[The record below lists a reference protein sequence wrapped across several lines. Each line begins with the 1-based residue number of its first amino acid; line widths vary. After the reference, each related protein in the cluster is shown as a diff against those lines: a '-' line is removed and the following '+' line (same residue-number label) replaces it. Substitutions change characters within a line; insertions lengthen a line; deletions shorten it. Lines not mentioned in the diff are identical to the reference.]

1 MAYHPLDRMYR
12 SWKRKSN
19 GNSAVAWVLRV
30 DETETKDGRRESHSA
45 AEGERISHRLTGL
58 GRSHRK
64 YDSSR
69 FRPPSWSFAGRQA
82 GSTGRVILPVFLD
95 LGGEIEVVPRV
106 PLLGSAVTRSWL
118 AWRDPHLGTRART
131 TAVFFIGAGCCRPA
145 CRISILFH
153 GAQSLARRG
162 SRLLG
167 WWPGRLAGRLGC
179 LAFFFLILL
188 FFSLSCPFFSFFPPF
203 LSFSPYWLLPV
214 LPSFCRVVSSFVL
227 PLGPSCPG
235 FTPSARFVLLTRC
248 LCPYSSL
255 SFFLSIPSWVLLFR
269 SVVLPLHPQFHLS
282 LFSPSDTPSS
292 SYVSFPSI

>member
-1 MAYHPLDRMYR
+1 MYR

-69 FRPPSWSFAGRQA
+69 FRTPSWSFAGRQA

-153 GAQSLARRG
+153 GAQSFARSG

-179 LAFFFLILL
+179 LAFFFFNFPVL
-188 FFSLSCPFFSFFPPF
+188 FSLVSLLLVLSSVSVF
-203 LSFSPYWLLPV
+203 LSVLASSCFALFLPRCIFVCSASRPIVPRVHSICPICFSDSVP
-214 LPSFCRVVSSFVL
+214 L
-227 PLGPSCPG
+227 PL
-235 FTPSARFVLLTRC
+235 
-248 LCPYSSL
+248 
-255 SFFLSIPSWVLLFR
+255 
-269 SVVLPLHPQFHLS
+269 
-282 LFSPSDTPSS
+282 
-292 SYVSFPSI
+292 